1 MSTLNTKLN
10 VGVNG
15 DVTHELGFQRSSD
28 SGNSGRSITG
38 HSPTYGKI
46 PSITL
51 KTDKKLSFAC
61 LACQTKMQNG
71 FYPVVFLHFSY

>member
-1 MSTLNTKLN
+1 MNWVFKGLVTLETRDAVLR
-10 VGVNG
+10 G
-15 DVTHELGFQRSSD
+15 TLLHME
-28 SGNSGRSITG
+28 
-38 HSPTYGKI
+38 KI